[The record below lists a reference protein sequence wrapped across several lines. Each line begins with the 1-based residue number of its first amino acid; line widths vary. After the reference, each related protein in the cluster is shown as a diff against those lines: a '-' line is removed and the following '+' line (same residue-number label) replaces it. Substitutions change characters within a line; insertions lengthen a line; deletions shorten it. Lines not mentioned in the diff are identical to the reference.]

1 MRCTPLRLAAATAIL
16 MCPLVLAPAAT
27 ATTASTAGG
36 QGWARF
42 GHFAPSVAPVN
53 IFVDGQLFATDIGF
67 KQVSQYGS
75 VPAGVHRFD
84 LRFTSDPNGPIIF
97 TVEAGVPAEGAVTIG
112 AVTTRDGVASHV
124 FDDALQ
130 TPESGQSLVRFIHAA
145 PDVPAIDVQVVGGP
159 LLASAVPYPGA
170 SGYQDVE
177 PGTYDVEVR
186 PSGSAEVILEVDAW
200 TIEPGVQSSI
210 AIVKGLDGR
219 LDVAPVRDAA
229 AVAVAPTGGVQTGYG
244 GMADASDA
252 TPGPLRIVAVVAVVI
267 AGIGFAAATVHRR
280 RLVAR

>member
-16 MCPLVLAPAAT
+16 MSPLVLGSAAT
-27 ATTASTAGG
+27 NASSAGSE
-36 QGWARF
+36 GWARF
-42 GHFAPSVAPVN
+42 GHFAPSVEPVN
-53 IFVDGQLFATDIGF
+53 IFVDGQAFATGIGF

-75 VPAGVHRFD
+75 LPAGVHRFE
-84 LRFTSDPNGPIIF
+84 LKLSSDPAGPVIF
-97 TVEAGVPAEGAVTIG
+97 TVEAGVPAGGAVTIG

-124 FDDALQ
+124 FDDALR
-130 TPESGQSLVRFIHAA
+130 TPEAGQSLVRFIHAA

-159 LLASAVPYPGA
+159 LLATGVAYPGA
-170 SGYQDVE
+170 SAYQDVA
-177 PGTYDVEVR
+177 PGAYDVQVR
-186 PSGSAEVILEVDAW
+186 PSGSSEVLLEVDGW

-244 GMADASDA
+244 GMADGPA
-252 TPGPLRIVAVVAVVI
+252 TTSLVLVAVVVVAAI
-267 AGIGFAAATVHRR
+267 AGVGFAVATVHRR